1 MDIDPSTIV
10 PQLVEDFENALGVV
24 LKAGDQRREF
34 LQGFGY
40 VFTTALQQVEMTG
53 EVNLLQYA
61 YGTYLDKLGE
71 LVGVTRL
78 PADYADCTVQFTL
91 SGAQP
96 QAVQI
101 PEGTR
106 VTPDGA
112 LFFATTQP
120 LTIPSGQTSGT
131 VLCRA
136 TQPGEQYNGY
146 LPGQINMLVDG
157 VNYVATVSNTTE
169 SGGGADIEG
178 DDSLRE
184 RIRMAP
190 LAFSTAGP
198 SGAYEYFA
206 LSADPS
212 VGDVYVVRLQPGT
225 VGIYVVKTGGVIPES
240 DDPVLAAVLAAC
252 DDKTRRPLTDNVQV
266 LPAVASNTTIAAQ
279 YWIAEGDQA
288 RAASIQAAVS
298 QAVEDYKSWQTE
310 QIGRAHQSRRVAEAD
325 AQRRGQPY
333 HPHRTG
339 IHGTGGKPGGPVYRH
354 QRDIPGGGLM
364 LLKALVSAVDVG
376 SATAELIL
384 PEYDNAVTG
393 PIPFY
398 RRQIDSQRAQELIG
412 KFVVLAVFGDDWN
425 DGVIL

>member
-1 MDIDPSTIV
+1 MSGLFVDIDPSTIV

-112 LFFATTQP
+112 LFFATTQL

-169 SGGGADIEG
+169 SGGGADIED

-266 LPAVASNTTIAAQ
+266 LPAEASNTTIAAQ

-310 QIGRAHQSRRVAEAD
+310 QIGRAINPDELRKRMLNAGASRI
-325 AQRRGQPY
+325 
-333 HPHRTG
+333 T
-339 IHGTGGKPGGPVYRH
+339 
-354 QRDIPGGGLM
+354 L
-364 LLKALVSAVDVG
+364 
-376 SATAELIL
+376 TA
-384 PEYDNAVTG
+384 PEYTALEENQVAQFTATNVT
-393 PIPFY
+393 Y
-398 RRQIDSQRAQELIG
+398 Q
-412 KFVVLAVFGDDWN
+412 
-425 DGVIL
+425 GVG

>member
-136 TQPGEQYNGY
+136 TQPGSSTTATF
-146 LPGQINMLVDG
+146 PGK
-157 VNYVATVSNTTE
+157 
-169 SGGGADIEG
+169 
-178 DDSLRE
+178 
-184 RIRMAP
+184 
-190 LAFSTAGP
+190 ST
-198 SGAYEYFA
+198 
-206 LSADPS
+206 
-212 VGDVYVVRLQPGT
+212 
-225 VGIYVVKTGGVIPES
+225 
-240 DDPVLAAVLAAC
+240 C
-252 DDKTRRPLTDNVQV
+252 
-266 LPAVASNTTIAAQ
+266 
-279 YWIAEGDQA
+279 
-288 RAASIQAAVS
+288 
-298 QAVEDYKSWQTE
+298 
-310 QIGRAHQSRRVAEAD
+310 
-325 AQRRGQPY
+325 
-333 HPHRTG
+333 
-339 IHGTGGKPGGPVYRH
+339 
-354 QRDIPGGGLM
+354 
-364 LLKALVSAVDVG
+364 
-376 SATAELIL
+376 
-384 PEYDNAVTG
+384 
-393 PIPFY
+393 
-398 RRQIDSQRAQELIG
+398 
-412 KFVVLAVFGDDWN
+412 
-425 DGVIL
+425 

>member
-1 MDIDPSTIV
+1 MSGLFVDIEPSTIV
-10 PQLVEDFENALGVV
+10 PQMVEDFENYLGVV

-53 EVNLLQYA
+53 EVNLLQYSH
-61 YGTYLDKLGE
+61 GVYLDKLGE

-78 PADYADCTVQFTL
+78 PADYSDCMVQFTL

-96 QAVQI
+96 QAVQV
-101 PEGTR
+101 PQGTR
-106 VTPDGA
+106 VTPDGT
-112 LFFATTQP
+112 LFFATTEL

-136 TQPGEQYNGY
+136 TQPGERYNGY
-146 LPGQINMLVDG
+146 LSGQINMLVDG

-169 SGGGADIEG
+169 SGGGADIE
-178 DDSLRE
+178 DDESLRE

-212 VGDVYVVRLQPGT
+212 VGDVYVVRLSPGV

-240 DDPVLAAVLAAC
+240 NDPVLAAVLAAC

-266 LPAVASNTTIAAQ
+266 LPAVASNTTIEAQ
-279 YWIAEGDQA
+279 YWISQTDQA
-288 RAASIQAAVS
+288 RAASVQAAVT
-298 QAVEDYKSWQTE
+298 QAVEDYKAWQTE
-310 QIGRAHQSRRVAEAD
+310 QIGRAINPDELRKRMLNAGASRI
-325 AQRRGQPY
+325 
-333 HPHRTG
+333 TL
-339 IHGTGGKPGGPVYRH
+339 TSPVYTELDPSEVA
-354 QRDIPGGGLM
+354 QFTSTTVTYQG
-364 LLKALVSAVDVG
+364 VG
-376 SATAELIL
+376 
-384 PEYDNAVTG
+384 
-393 PIPFY
+393 
-398 RRQIDSQRAQELIG
+398 
-412 KFVVLAVFGDDWN
+412 
-425 DGVIL
+425 